1 MAYVEAYRSIEISS
15 QTESIDDSYRGGPL
29 NCSAFCQSKMYPGE
43 YKLSSWTVDPQSL
56 QAIIVKD
63 LFWGDNN
70 RFEAF
75 VDDQVRVLELF
86 RKYFYNCQ
94 LCKGCIEEEEV
105 FQPIFQ
111 IFLKCFLDALHP
123 VEDAKHLENLMAN
136 AHVLKRDD
144 DGVRNVYGDAIQ
156 LSGRTDVM
164 VMKMHPLSTAH
175 HKHIPRNSVCHIDLK
190 VPYTAGTL
198 HRSHSQSSIIE
209 QLMAKTD
216 CISVMRNANTVG
228 GVDKHRNLSVG
239 AMTDLFVIY
248 VMYHDRRGGNR
259 EFYVTT
265 TDSIEPRSYIQ
276 RLLTLCLSAKA
287 LASITTTTS
296 IIPDE
301 APVSAPP
308 PVVVAAADGGT
319 GHDENNDDDDDDGG
333 GGGDDDNGTQDASE
347 EEEGDSDGCG
357 NGHQR
362 KVMEKVSREIDV
374 CAEIYFKEQDA
385 RKKRKRKLAF
395 IRDCEMPRLGITL
408 TISNIIAHGG
418 DRDRYYAST
427 TNSSDS

>member
-1 MAYVEAYRSIEISS
+1 
-15 QTESIDDSYRGGPL
+15 
-29 NCSAFCQSKMYPGE
+29 MYPGE

-63 LFWGDNN
+63 LFCGDNN

-105 FQPIFQ
+105 FQPNFQ

-144 DGVRNVYGDAIQ
+144 DGVRNVYGDVIQ

-216 CISVMRNANTVG
+216 CISAMRNANTVG

-287 LASITTTTS
+287 LASITTTTR
-296 IIPDE
+296 
-301 APVSAPP
+301 
-308 PVVVAAADGGT
+308 
-319 GHDENNDDDDDDGG
+319 
-333 GGGDDDNGTQDASE
+333 
-347 EEEGDSDGCG
+347 DSDGCG
-357 NGHQR
+357 NGHQK